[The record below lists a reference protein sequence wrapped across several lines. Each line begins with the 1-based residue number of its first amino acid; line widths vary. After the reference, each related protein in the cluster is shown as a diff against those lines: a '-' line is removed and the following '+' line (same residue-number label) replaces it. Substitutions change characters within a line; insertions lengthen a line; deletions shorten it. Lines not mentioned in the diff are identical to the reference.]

1 MRKLTA
7 LRTKMTNDQGLTTA
21 EYAMGTVAAAGMGG
35 VLIKIL
41 TSDGVRDVIWN
52 LIQRAL
58 SSFFS

>member
-7 LRTKMTNDQGLTTA
+7 FRTKMTNDQGLTTA